1 MVEQMEFERPQSVV
15 PARRG
20 AVAVTGQG
28 SRPGYA
34 GAKLAA
40 PEAPTKP
47 AETPVE
53 IPAPKEP
60 PPGERGDEDTS
71 EPDIDEQIKRII
83 RELPDPTP
91 QPGGE

>member
-1 MVEQMEFERPQSVV
+1 MSAESHTALADAAPSTVSTPVSTPVSTFTPL
-15 PARRG
+15 ATL
-20 AVAVTGQG
+20 A
-28 SRPGYA
+28 
-34 GAKLAA
+34 AA

-53 IPAPKEP
+53 VPTRQDPV
-60 PPGERGDEDTS
+60 PGDPDQQD

-83 RELPDPTP
+83 REIPDPTP

>member
-1 MVEQMEFERPQSVV
+1 MPAVLAEPAEATLARPQIVS
-15 PARRG
+15 
-20 AVAVTGQG
+20 
-28 SRPGYA
+28 
-34 GAKLAA
+34 AA

-53 IPAPKEP
+53 VPTRQEP
-60 PPGERGDEDTS
+60 PPGEPDKQD

-83 RELPDPTP
+83 REIPDPTP

>member
-1 MVEQMEFERPQSVV
+1 MSAESHTALADAAPSTVSTPT
-15 PARRG
+15 
-20 AVAVTGQG
+20 VA
-28 SRPGYA
+28 
-34 GAKLAA
+34 AA

-53 IPAPKEP
+53 VPTRQDPV
-60 PPGERGDEDTS
+60 PGDPDQQD

-83 RELPDPTP
+83 REIPDPTP

>member
-1 MVEQMEFERPQSVV
+1 MSAESHTALADAAPSTESTHPTLATQ
-15 PARRG
+15 ATL
-20 AVAVTGQG
+20 A
-28 SRPGYA
+28 
-34 GAKLAA
+34 AA

-53 IPAPKEP
+53 VPTRQDPV
-60 PPGERGDEDTS
+60 PGDPDQQD

-83 RELPDPTP
+83 REIPDPTP

>member
-1 MVEQMEFERPQSVV
+1 MSAESHTALADAAPS
-15 PARRG
+15 A
-20 AVAVTGQG
+20 G
-28 SRPGYA
+28 STFA
-34 GAKLAA
+34 TLTTLAAA

-53 IPAPKEP
+53 VPTRQDPV
-60 PPGERGDEDTS
+60 PGDPDQQD

-83 RELPDPTP
+83 REIPDPTP

>member
-1 MVEQMEFERPQSVV
+1 MSAELHTALADAAPSTVSTPTVR
-15 PARRG
+15 
-20 AVAVTGQG
+20 
-28 SRPGYA
+28 
-34 GAKLAA
+34 AA

-53 IPAPKEP
+53 VPTRQDPV
-60 PPGERGDEDTS
+60 PGDPDQQD

-83 RELPDPTP
+83 REIPDPTP

>member
-1 MVEQMEFERPQSVV
+1 MPAVLTEPAEATLATPQIVS
-15 PARRG
+15 
-20 AVAVTGQG
+20 
-28 SRPGYA
+28 
-34 GAKLAA
+34 AA

-53 IPAPKEP
+53 VPTRQEP
-60 PPGERGDEDTS
+60 PPGEPDKQD

-83 RELPDPTP
+83 REIPDPTP